1 LGNVYTCH
9 GFFLKTCEFEKLN
22 RKTFSYKL
30 IEQFV
35 HRGFGNLW
43 QFTINKIHEIGK
55 MTICISRHVSLGATI
70 IKEQNV
76 KTFAELLDEKVGPE
90 TTRNV

>member
-1 LGNVYTCH
+1 
-9 GFFLKTCEFEKLN
+9 
-22 RKTFSYKL
+22 
-30 IEQFV
+30 
-35 HRGFGNLW
+35 
-43 QFTINKIHEIGK
+43 

-90 TTRNV
+90 TTRNVW